1 MVLLYGSESWLVMG
15 EMLKAIEGFNNRSA
29 ISITGMTAQHMT
41 GGDWEWTPV
50 AEALKAA
57 GILKIK

>member
-1 MVLLYGSESWLVMG
+1 MG
-15 EMLKAIEGFNNRSA
+15 EMLKVIEGFNNRSA